1 MTTENDKFHFEQA
14 ERVMRCLRMI
24 EKNAD
29 CDHIAQQTQC
39 DPRFVLALMC
49 ITAFEEATV

>member
-24 EKNAD
+24 QKNAD
-29 CDHIAQQTQC
+29 FDYIAQQTNC
-39 DPRFVLALMC
+39 DPRFVIALAVL
-49 ITAFEEATV
+49 TACEEATA